1 MTPVP
6 GVPALGRGVGWK
18 GRDEMA
24 VRGLVCRE
32 CGRRFAAEPIF
43 VCEQCFGPLEV
54 EYDLGGLDAAALRD
68 RIAAGPASIWRY
80 QDLLPVSRV
89 PEWDLVPGCT
99 PLVRAH
105 RLGEALGLRNLYLKN
120 DTRNPTWSFKD
131 RVVAVAVAAVK
142 QFGFS
147 VLSCAS
153 TGNLANAVAAHAA
166 KAGLRAVVFIPKGL
180 ERAKVVTTSVY
191 RPTVVEVEG
200 TYDDVNRLCL
210 EIGDEHRWAI
220 ANVNLR
226 PYYSEGAKTLAFEVA
241 EQLGWRAPDRVI
253 VPVGSGNMFVKIH
266 RGFEEFQRVGLIP
279 RHQVRMT
286 AAQADGC
293 GPVAAAYKDNTDKVV
308 PVRPRTIAKSLA
320 IGAPADGH
328 YVLDLAR
335 RTGGAVESVTDDETV
350 EAIRLL
356 AETEGLFT
364 EPAGGVTVG
373 VLRKLAGAGVIG
385 PDEVTVAYITGI
397 GLKALEAVEQIV
409 ERVITIRPT
418 LASFEER
425 VLALAGD

>member
-1 MTPVP
+1 
-6 GVPALGRGVGWK
+6 
-18 GRDEMA
+18 MA
-24 VRGLVCRE
+24 VAGLACRE
-32 CGRRFAAEPIF
+32 CGRHYPAEAMY

-54 EYDLGGLDAAALRD
+54 QYEHEDLTGPALRAEIL
-68 RIAAGPASIWRY
+68 RGPASMWRY
-80 QDLLPVSRV
+80 QEFLPATRV
-89 PEWDLVPGCT
+89 PEWDLAPGFT
-99 PLVRAH
+99 PLLRAD
-105 RLGEALGLRNLYLKN
+105 RLGRALGLRNLYLKN

-131 RVVAVAVAAVK
+131 RVVAVALAAARH
-142 QFGFS
+142 FGFS

-166 KAGLRAVVFIPKGL
+166 KAGLRAIVFIPTGL
-180 ERAKVVTTSVY
+180 ERAKVVTTTVY

-210 EIGDEHRWAI
+210 EIGEEHHWAI

-241 EQLGWRAPDRVI
+241 EQLGWQAPDRVV

-266 RGFEEFQRVGLIP
+266 KGFEEFQTLGLIP
-279 RHQVRMT
+279 PKTIRMT
-286 AAQADGC
+286 AAQAEGC
-293 GPVAAAYKDNTDKVV
+293 GPIAAAYRDNTETVK
-308 PVRPRTIAKSLA
+308 PVIPHTVAKSLA
-320 IGAPADGH
+320 IGSPADGG

-335 RTGGAVESVTDDETV
+335 RTGGAVESVTDEETV

-364 EPAGGVTVG
+364 EPAGGVTIG
-373 VLRKLAGAGVIG
+373 VLRKLAASGAIA

-397 GLKALEAVEQIV
+397 GLKALEAVEHVI
-409 ERVITIRPT
+409 ETAITIRPT
-418 LASFEER
+418 LAAFEER
-425 VLALAGD
+425 VLARV

>member
-1 MTPVP
+1 
-6 GVPALGRGVGWK
+6 
-18 GRDEMA
+18 MA
-24 VRGLVCRE
+24 VSGLVCRE
-32 CGRRFAAEPIF
+32 CGRRYPAEPIF
-43 VCEQCFGPLEV
+43 VCEHCFGPLEAQ
-54 EYDLGGLDAAALRD
+54 YQLGGLGGEALRE
-68 RIAAGPASIWRY
+68 RIESGPVSIWRY
-80 QDLLPVSRV
+80 QDLLPASRV
-89 PEWDLVPGCT
+89 PEWDLAPGFT

-105 RLGEALGLRNLYLKN
+105 RLGEALGLRQLYLKN

-131 RVVAVAVAAVK
+131 RVVAVALAAGK
-142 QFGFS
+142 TFGFT

-180 ERAKVVTTSVY
+180 ERAKVIATAVY

-226 PYYSEGAKTLAFEVA
+226 PYYSEGAKTLAYEVA
-241 EQLGWRAPDRVI
+241 EQLGWRAPDRVV

-266 RGFEEFQRVGLIP
+266 KGFEEFERLGLI
-279 RHQVRMT
+279 RRRTVRMT
-286 AAQADGC
+286 AAQAEGC
-293 GPVAAAYKDNTDKVV
+293 GPVATAYRENSDKVV
-308 PVRPRTIAKSLA
+308 PVRPSTVAKSLA

-328 YVLDLAR
+328 YVLDLVK
-335 RTGGAVESVTDDETV
+335 RTGGAAESVTDEETIG
-350 EAIRLL
+350 AIRLL
-356 AETEGLFT
+356 AETEGIFT

-373 VLRKLAGAGVIG
+373 VLRKLADCGAID

-397 GLKALEAVEQIV
+397 GLKAIEAVEGLV
-409 ERVITIRPT
+409 DAAVTIKPT

-425 VLALAGD
+425 VLALAGE

>member
-1 MTPVP
+1 
-6 GVPALGRGVGWK
+6 
-18 GRDEMA
+18 MA
-24 VRGLVCRE
+24 VSGLVCRE
-32 CGRRFAAEPIF
+32 CGHRFPAEPIF
-43 VCEQCFGPLEV
+43 VCEHCFGPLEV
-54 EYDLGGLDAAALRD
+54 EYDLDGLGGDALRE
-68 RIAAGPASIWRY
+68 RIVSGPLSIWRY
-80 QDLLPVSRV
+80 QDLLPASRV
-89 PEWDLVPGCT
+89 PEWDLAPGFT

-105 RLGEALGLRNLYLKN
+105 RLGEALGLRHLYLKN

-131 RVVAVAVAAVK
+131 RVVAVALAAGKV
-142 QFGFS
+142 FGFT
-147 VLSCAS
+147 VISCAS

-180 ERAKVVTTSVY
+180 ERAKVITTSVY

-226 PYYSEGAKTLAFEVA
+226 PYYSEGAKTLAYEVA
-241 EQLGWRAPDRVI
+241 EQLGWKAPDHVV

-266 RGFEEFQRVGLIP
+266 KGFDEFQDLELIP
-279 RHQVRMT
+279 RRPVRMT

-293 GPVAAAYKDNTDKVV
+293 GPIATAYRQQSDKVV
-308 PVRPRTIAKSLA
+308 PVRPSTVAKSLA

-350 EAIRLL
+350 DAIRLL

-373 VLRKLAGAGVIG
+373 VLGKLAASGVIG
-385 PDEVTVAYITGI
+385 PDEVAVAYITGI
-397 GLKALEAVEQIV
+397 GLKAIEAVEDVV
-409 ERVITIRPT
+409 ETPVTIKPT

>member
-1 MTPVP
+1 
-6 GVPALGRGVGWK
+6 
-18 GRDEMA
+18 MA
-24 VRGLVCRE
+24 ADGLACRE
-32 CGRRFAAEPIF
+32 CSRRYPAEALF
-43 VCEQCFGPLEV
+43 VCEHCFGPLEAQ
-54 EYDLGGLDAAALRD
+54 YSHDGLNGQALRD
-68 RIAAGPASIWRY
+68 RILRGPASIWRY
-80 QDLLPVSRV
+80 QDFLPVPRV
-89 PEWDLVPGCT
+89 PEWDLAPGYT
-99 PLVRAH
+99 PLIKAD
-105 RLGEALGLRNLYLKN
+105 RLGRTLGLNALYLKN

-131 RVVAVAVAAVK
+131 RVVAVALAAAR
-142 QFGFS
+142 QFNFT

-180 ERAKVVTTSVY
+180 ERAKVVTTAVY

-210 EIGDEHRWAI
+210 EIGEEHRWAI

-266 RGFEEFQRVGLIP
+266 KGFDEFARLGVIP
-279 RHQVRMT
+279 PHAVRMT
-286 AAQADGC
+286 AAQAEGC
-293 GPVAAAYKDNTDKVV
+293 GPIATAYRENADTVI
-308 PVRPRTIAKSLA
+308 PVKPSTIAKSLA
-320 IGAPADGH
+320 IGSPADGG

-335 RTGGAVESVTDDETV
+335 RTGGAVESVTDAETV

-373 VLRKLAGAGVIG
+373 VLRKLAAAGVIDPG
-385 PDEVTVAYITGI
+385 ETVVAYITGI
-397 GLKALEAVEQIV
+397 GLKALEAVEQVIDAT
-409 ERVITIRPT
+409 ITIKPT
-418 LASFEER
+418 LASFEQR
-425 VLALAGD
+425 VLALAGG

>member
-1 MTPVP
+1 
-6 GVPALGRGVGWK
+6 
-18 GRDEMA
+18 MA
-24 VRGLVCRE
+24 VSGLVCRE
-32 CGRRFAAEPIF
+32 CGRRFPAEPIF
-43 VCEQCFGPLEV
+43 VCEHCFGPLEAQ
-54 EYDLGGLDAAALRD
+54 YQLGGLGGEALRE
-68 RIAAGPASIWRY
+68 RIESGPVSIWRY
-80 QDLLPVSRV
+80 QDLLPASRV
-89 PEWDLVPGCT
+89 PEWDLAPGFT
-99 PLVRAH
+99 PLLRAH
-105 RLGEALGLRNLYLKN
+105 RLGEALGLRQLYLKN

-131 RVVAVAVAAVK
+131 RVVAVALAAGK
-142 QFGFS
+142 TFGFK

-180 ERAKVVTTSVY
+180 ERAKVITTAVY

-226 PYYSEGAKTLAFEVA
+226 PYYSEGAKTLAYEVA
-241 EQLGWRAPDRVI
+241 EQLGWRAPDRVV

-266 RGFEEFQRVGLIP
+266 KGFEEFERLGLIRP
-279 RHQVRMT
+279 RTVRMT
-286 AAQADGC
+286 AAQAEGC
-293 GPVAAAYKDNTDKVV
+293 GPIATAYRENSDKVV
-308 PVRPRTIAKSLA
+308 PVRPNTVAKSLA

-328 YVLDLAR
+328 YVLDLVK
-335 RTGGAVESVTDDETV
+335 RTGGAAESVTDEETIA
-350 EAIRLL
+350 AIRLL
-356 AETEGLFT
+356 AETEGIFT

-373 VLRKLAGAGVIG
+373 VLRKLASSGTID

-397 GLKALEAVEQIV
+397 GLKAIEAVEGLV
-409 ERVITIRPT
+409 DAPVTIKPT

-425 VLALAGD
+425 VLALAGE

>member
-1 MTPVP
+1 
-6 GVPALGRGVGWK
+6 
-18 GRDEMA
+18 MA
-24 VRGLVCRE
+24 VVGLACRE
-32 CGRRFAAEPIF
+32 CGQRYPAEAIY

-54 EYDLGGLDAAALRD
+54 QYAHDGLSGLALREQIL
-68 RIAAGPASIWRY
+68 RGPASMWRY
-80 QDLLPVSRV
+80 QEFLPTPRV
-89 PEWDLVPGCT
+89 PEWDLAPGFT
-99 PLVRAH
+99 PLVRAD
-105 RLGEALGLRNLYLKN
+105 RLGKTLGLRNLYLKN

-131 RVVAVAVAAVK
+131 RVVAVALAAAR
-142 QFGFS
+142 QFEFT

-166 KAGLRAVVFIPKGL
+166 KAGLRSVVFIPMGL
-180 ERAKVVTTSVY
+180 ERAKVVTTTVY

-210 EIGDEHRWAI
+210 EIGEEHHWAI

-241 EQLGWRAPDRVI
+241 EQLGWQAPDRVV

-266 RGFEEFQRVGLIP
+266 KGFEEFRSLGLIP
-279 RHQVRMT
+279 PKAVRMT
-286 AAQADGC
+286 AAQAEGC
-293 GPVAAAYKDNTDKVV
+293 GPIAAAYRSNTETVT
-308 PVRPRTIAKSLA
+308 PVIPHTIAKSLA
-320 IGAPADGH
+320 IGSPADGG

-335 RTGGAVESVTDDETV
+335 RTGGAVESVTDEEVV
-350 EAIRLL
+350 EGIRLL

-364 EPAGGVTVG
+364 EPAGGVAIG
-373 VLRKLAGAGVIG
+373 VLKKLAAAGAIA

-397 GLKALEAVEQIV
+397 GLKALEAVEHVI
-409 ERVITIRPT
+409 ETAITIRPT

-425 VLALAGD
+425 VLVRV

>member
-1 MTPVP
+1 
-6 GVPALGRGVGWK
+6 
-18 GRDEMA
+18 MA
-24 VRGLVCRE
+24 VTGLACRE
-32 CGRRFAAEPIF
+32 CGQRYPAEAMY

-54 EYDLGGLDAAALRD
+54 QYTHDDLTGPALRAQIT
-68 RIAAGPASIWRY
+68 RGPVSIWRY
-80 QDLLPVSRV
+80 QEFLPAARV
-89 PEWDLVPGCT
+89 PEWDLAPGFT
-99 PLVRAH
+99 PLLRAD
-105 RLGEALGLRNLYLKN
+105 RLGQTLGLRNLYLKN

-131 RVVAVAVAAVK
+131 RVVAVALAAAR
-142 QFGFS
+142 QFGFG

-166 KAGLRAVVFIPKGL
+166 KAGLRAIVFIPMGL
-180 ERAKVVTTSVY
+180 ERAKVVTTTVY

-210 EIGDEHRWAI
+210 EIGEEHHWAI

-241 EQLGWRAPDRVI
+241 EQLGWQAPDRVV

-266 RGFEEFQRVGLIP
+266 KGFEEFRALGLIP
-279 RHQVRMT
+279 PKTVRMT
-286 AAQADGC
+286 AAQAEGC
-293 GPVAAAYKDNTDKVV
+293 GPIATAYRNNTETVT
-308 PVRPRTIAKSLA
+308 PVTPHTVAKSLA
-320 IGAPADGH
+320 IGSPADGG

-335 RTGGAVESVTDDETV
+335 RTGGTVESVTDEETV
-350 EAIRLL
+350 QAIRLL

-364 EPAGGVTVG
+364 EPAGGVTVA
-373 VLRKLAGAGVIG
+373 VLRKLAAAGAIA

-397 GLKALEAVEQIV
+397 GLKALEAVEHEIPAA
-409 ERVITIRPT
+409 ITISPT

-425 VLALAGD
+425 VLARV

>member
-1 MTPVP
+1 
-6 GVPALGRGVGWK
+6 
-18 GRDEMA
+18 MA
-24 VRGLVCRE
+24 AIGLVCRE
-32 CGRRFAAEPIF
+32 CGRRFPTEPIF
-43 VCEQCFGPLEV
+43 VCEDCFGPLEAV
-54 EYDLGGLDAAALRD
+54 YDLGGLEGEALRT

-80 QDLLPVSRV
+80 HDLLPASRV
-89 PEWDLVPGCT
+89 PEWDLAAGFT
-99 PLVRAH
+99 PLVPAL
-105 RLGEALGLRNLYLKN
+105 RLGEALGLRHLYLKN

-131 RVVAVAVAAVK
+131 RVVAVAIAAVK
-142 QFGFS
+142 QFGFT
-147 VLSCAS
+147 VMSCAS
-153 TGNLANAVAAHAA
+153 TGNLANAVAAHSA
-166 KAGLRAVVFIPKGL
+166 KAGLRAVVFIPQGL

-241 EQLGWRAPDRVI
+241 EQLGWRAPDRVV

-266 RGFEEFQRVGLIP
+266 KGFEEFQRWGLIA
-279 RHQVRMT
+279 RHTVRMT
-286 AAQADGC
+286 AAQAEGC
-293 GPVAAAYKDNTDKVV
+293 GPVAAAYKARADKVV
-308 PVRPRTIAKSLA
+308 PVRPNTIAKSLA

-328 YVLDLAR
+328 YVLHLAR
-335 RTGGAVESVTDDETV
+335 RTGGAVESVTDQEMV

-373 VLRKLAGAGVIG
+373 ALRKLARAGVID

-397 GLKALEAVEQIV
+397 GLKALEAVEHVV
-409 ERVITIRPT
+409 EASITIKPT

-425 VLALAGD
+425 VLALAGG

>member
-1 MTPVP
+1 
-6 GVPALGRGVGWK
+6 
-18 GRDEMA
+18 MA

-32 CGRRFAAEPIF
+32 CERRYRSEPIF
-43 VCEQCFGPLEV
+43 VCEHCFGPLEV
-54 EYDLGGLDAAALRD
+54 EYELGDLSAETLRD

-80 QDLLPVSRV
+80 QDLLPAARV
-89 PEWDLVPGCT
+89 PEWDLAPGFT
-99 PLVRAH
+99 PLVPAH
-105 RLGEALGLRNLYLKN
+105 RLGEALGLRRLYLKD

-131 RVVAVAVAAVK
+131 RVVGVAIAAARE
-142 QFGFS
+142 FGFR

-180 ERAKVVTTSVY
+180 EPAKVITTGIY
-191 RPTVVEVEG
+191 RPTVVEVDG

-266 RGFEEFQRVGLIP
+266 KGFGELQRLGLVPP
-279 RHQVRMT
+279 RTVRMT
-286 AAQADGC
+286 AAQAEGC
-293 GPVAAAYKDNTDKVV
+293 GPIAAAYRGETDRVV
-308 PVRPRTIAKSLA
+308 PVRPNTIAKSLA

-328 YVLDLAR
+328 YVLELAR
-335 RTGGAVESVTDDETV
+335 HTGGAVAAVTDDEVV

-373 VLRKLAGAGVIG
+373 ALRKLARAEAID
-385 PDEVTVAYITGI
+385 PEETTVAYITGI
-397 GLKALEAVEQIV
+397 GLKALGAVERIV
-409 ERVITIRPT
+409 EAPITIKPT

-425 VLALAGD
+425 VLAQAGH

>member
-1 MTPVP
+1 M
-6 GVPALGRGVGWK
+6 GAS
-18 GRDEMA
+18 
-24 VRGLVCRE
+24 GLVCRE
-32 CGRRFAAEPIF
+32 CGHRFPAEPIF
-43 VCEQCFGPLEV
+43 VCEHCLGPLEA
-54 EYDLGGLDAAALRD
+54 EYDFSGLTGEALRT
-68 RIAAGPASIWRY
+68 RIGAGPASIWRY
-80 QDLLPVSRV
+80 QDFLPAARV
-89 PEWDLVPGCT
+89 PEWDLAPGFT
-99 PLVRAH
+99 PLVRAY
-105 RLGEALGLRNLYLKN
+105 RLGEALGLRHLYLKN

-131 RVVAVAVAAVK
+131 RVVAVALAAGKTFDFTV
-142 QFGFS
+142 F
-147 VLSCAS
+147 SCAS

-180 ERAKVVTTSVY
+180 ERAKVITTSVY

-226 PYYSEGAKTLAFEVA
+226 PYYSEGAKTLAYEVA
-241 EQLGWRAPDRVI
+241 EQLGWRAPDRVV
-253 VPVGSGNMFVKIH
+253 VPVASGNMFVKIH
-266 RGFEEFQRVGLIP
+266 KGFQEFQHLGLIP
-279 RHQVRMT
+279 QHPVRMT
-286 AAQADGC
+286 AAQANGC
-293 GPVAAAYKDNTDKVV
+293 GPIATAYRERSDKVI
-308 PVRPRTIAKSLA
+308 PVRPSTVAKSLA

-335 RTGGAVESVTDDETV
+335 RTGGGVESVTDQETV
-350 EAIRLL
+350 DAIYLL

-373 VLRKLAGAGVIG
+373 VLRKLAASGAIG

-397 GLKALEAVEQIV
+397 GLKAIEAVEEGLQAAV
-409 ERVITIRPT
+409 TIKPT

>member
-1 MTPVP
+1 MTVS
-6 GVPALGRGVGWK
+6 
-18 GRDEMA
+18 
-24 VRGLVCRE
+24 GLVCRE
-32 CGRRFAAEPIF
+32 CGRRFPAEPIF
-43 VCEQCFGPLEV
+43 VCEHCFGPLEAQ
-54 EYDLGGLDAAALRD
+54 YQLGGLGGEALRE
-68 RIAAGPASIWRY
+68 RIESGPVSIWRY
-80 QDLLPVSRV
+80 QDLLPASRV
-89 PEWDLVPGCT
+89 PEWDLAPGFT

-105 RLGEALGLRNLYLKN
+105 RLGDALGLRQLYLKN

-131 RVVAVAVAAVK
+131 RVVAVALAAVK
-142 QFGFS
+142 TFGFT

-180 ERAKVVTTSVY
+180 ERAKVITTAVY

-226 PYYSEGAKTLAFEVA
+226 PYYSEGAKTLAYEVA

-266 RGFEEFQRVGLIP
+266 KGFEEFERLGLIRP
-279 RHQVRMT
+279 RTVRMT
-286 AAQADGC
+286 AAQAEGC
-293 GPVAAAYKDNTDKVV
+293 GPVATAYRENSDKVI
-308 PVRPRTIAKSLA
+308 PVRPSTVAKSLA

-328 YVLDLAR
+328 YVLDLVK
-335 RTGGAVESVTDDETV
+335 RTGGAAESVTDEETID
-350 EAIRLL
+350 AIRLL
-356 AETEGLFT
+356 AETEGVFT

-373 VLRKLAGAGVIG
+373 VLRKLAASGAID

-397 GLKALEAVEQIV
+397 GLKAIEAVEEV
-409 ERVITIRPT
+409 VDATVTIKPT

-425 VLALAGD
+425 VLALAGE

>member
-1 MTPVP
+1 
-6 GVPALGRGVGWK
+6 
-18 GRDEMA
+18 MA
-24 VRGLVCRE
+24 VEGLACRE
-32 CGRRFAAEPIF
+32 CGRRYPAEAIF
-43 VCEQCFGPLEV
+43 VCENCFGPLEV
-54 EYDLGGLDAAALRD
+54 QYTHDGLDGRSLRD
-68 RIAAGPASIWRY
+68 RIMHGPTSIWRY
-80 QDLLPVSRV
+80 EDFLPVPRI
-89 PEWDLVPGCT
+89 PEWDLSPGFT
-99 PLVRAH
+99 PLIRAE
-105 RLGEALGLRNLYLKN
+105 RLGDVLGLRHLYLKD

-131 RVVAVAVAAVK
+131 RVVAVAVAAART
-142 QFGFS
+142 FEFT

-180 ERAKVVTTSVY
+180 ERAKVVTTGVY

-210 EIGDEHRWAI
+210 QIGEEHRWAI

-241 EQLGWRAPDRVI
+241 EQLGWRAPDRVV

-266 RGFEEFQRVGLIP
+266 KGFEEFEQAGLIP
-279 RHQVRMT
+279 AHTVRMT
-286 AAQADGC
+286 AAQAEGC
-293 GPVAAAYKDNTDKVV
+293 GPIATAYRKDAQTVV
-308 PVRPRTIAKSLA
+308 PVRPDTIAKSLS
-320 IGAPADGH
+320 IGSPADGG

-335 RTGGAVESVTDDETV
+335 RTGGTVDSVTDAETV
-350 EAIRLL
+350 DAIRLL

-373 VLRKLAGAGVIG
+373 VLRKLADAGAID

-397 GLKALEAVEQIV
+397 GLKALEAVEDAI
-409 ERVITIRPT
+409 EATITIRPT

-425 VLALAGD
+425 VLALTGA

>member
-1 MTPVP
+1 
-6 GVPALGRGVGWK
+6 
-18 GRDEMA
+18 MA
-24 VRGLVCRE
+24 VVGLACRE
-32 CGRRFAAEPIF
+32 CGQRYPAEAIY

-54 EYDLGGLDAAALRD
+54 QYAHDGLSGPALREQII
-68 RIAAGPASIWRY
+68 RGPASMWRY
-80 QDLLPVSRV
+80 QEFLPAPRV
-89 PEWDLVPGCT
+89 PEWDLAPGFT
-99 PLVRAH
+99 PLVRAD
-105 RLGEALGLRNLYLKN
+105 RLGKALGLRNLYLKN

-131 RVVAVAVAAVK
+131 RVVAVALAAAR
-142 QFGFS
+142 QFEFG

-166 KAGLRAVVFIPKGL
+166 KAGLRAVVFIPMGL
-180 ERAKVVTTSVY
+180 ERAKVVTTTVY

-210 EIGDEHRWAI
+210 EIGEEHHWAI

-241 EQLGWRAPDRVI
+241 EQLGWQAPDRVV

-266 RGFEEFQRVGLIP
+266 KGFEEFQTLGLIP
-279 RHQVRMT
+279 PQVVRMT
-286 AAQADGC
+286 AAQAEGC
-293 GPVAAAYKDNTDKVV
+293 GPIAAAYRSNTETVT
-308 PVRPRTIAKSLA
+308 PVIANTVAKSLA
-320 IGAPADGH
+320 IGSPADGG

-335 RTGGAVESVTDDETV
+335 RTGGGVDSVTDEEVV

-364 EPAGGVTVG
+364 EPAGGVAIG
-373 VLRKLAGAGVIG
+373 VLRKLAAAGAIA

-397 GLKALEAVEQIV
+397 GLKALEAVEHVI
-409 ERVITIRPT
+409 ETPITIRPT

-425 VLALAGD
+425 VLVRV